1 VTGAISYYN
10 VKHVGSG
17 ADSTYYGLTLP
28 DARERAADIVRS
40 QGEALTDD
48 RAVLADYGYL
58 AAEDS
63 CLDIDPGDGRAEVAL
78 ADGSTIWVW
87 RS

>member
-1 VTGAISYYN
+1 MSGRYYT
-10 VKHVGSG
+10 VKHGGPGVAG
-17 ADSTYYGLTLP
+17 STYRGLTIA

-48 RAVLADYGYL
+48 REVLAGYGYL
-58 AAEDS
+58 AAEDR
-63 CLDIDPGDGRAEVAL
+63 CLDIDPGDGRAAVAL